1 MDGARSGRA
10 GLGRLDGGGTL
21 TRNSRHRLAGTQPGA
36 SRGRLPESERRLRV
50 RGAHPSHRPRS
61 FSAGTRPG
69 MAGRFRQGA
78 FHRTPRAALR
88 TATEPKTAARGTRY
102 CRQQTGAQRAAVRE
116 GRRQAGNRQRHLG
129 GMVADLRAQHRPC
142 YGRCPVLP
150 DGLDGLGG
158 DLSEPRTRMG
168 AQNVACRGGRASVF
182 RAEST
187 PRDPAGRVLTRV
199 VSTQQKSIADKPWL
213 DPDAKPQIRIEG
225 INKSFGG
232 FTAVDSVNLRIFK
245 GEMFALVGASGCGKT
260 TLLRMLA
267 GFATPSAGRIM
278 IDDADMTAVPPH
290 ERPVN
295 MMFQSY
301 ALFPH
306 MTVEQNV
313 GYGLRRMALD
323 GAARAKRIRDALDM
337 VQLGPLAKRKPHQLS
352 GGQRQRVAL
361 ARALIRRPKVLLLD
375 EPLSALDKKLR
386 EQTQFELM
394 NIQYQVG
401 ITFVFVTHDQDEA
414 MALSTRIAVMNCGQV
429 VQVGTPSEI
438 YEFPQSRFVADFIGT
453 TNLFEGTVSGSE
465 RGAIIVRSAEA
476 GCGLFVDG
484 VCAQAPGQK
493 AWVSVRP
500 EKIRL
505 SKQPA
510 AGTPANQLK
519 GTVWELGYLGNR
531 STYRIKTE
539 TGKLVTVFAQNDR
552 RTSEWSI
559 DWSDDVYLSWTANC
573 AVLLQQ

>member
-1 MDGARSGRA
+1 
-10 GLGRLDGGGTL
+10 
-21 TRNSRHRLAGTQPGA
+21 
-36 SRGRLPESERRLRV
+36 
-50 RGAHPSHRPRS
+50 
-61 FSAGTRPG
+61 
-69 MAGRFRQGA
+69 
-78 FHRTPRAALR
+78 
-88 TATEPKTAARGTRY
+88 
-102 CRQQTGAQRAAVRE
+102 
-116 GRRQAGNRQRHLG
+116 
-129 GMVADLRAQHRPC
+129 
-142 YGRCPVLP
+142 
-150 DGLDGLGG
+150 
-158 DLSEPRTRMG
+158 
-168 AQNVACRGGRASVF
+168 
-182 RAEST
+182 
-187 PRDPAGRVLTRV
+187 V
-199 VSTQQKSIADKPWL
+199 VPTQQKSLADKPWL
-213 DPDAKPQIRIEG
+213 DPDAKPQIVIESV
-225 INKSFGG
+225 NKTFGG
-232 FTAVDSVNLRIFK
+232 FTAVDSVNLRIYK

-278 IDDADMTAVPPH
+278 IDDQDMTAVPPH

-323 GAARAKRIRDALDM
+323 AAERTKRIRDALEM

-394 NIQYQVG
+394 NIQSQVG

-414 MALSTRIAVMNCGQV
+414 MALSTRIAVMNRGQV
-429 VQVGTPSEI
+429 IQVGTPSEI
-438 YEFPQSRFVADFIGT
+438 YEFPQNRFVADFIGT
-453 TNLFEGTVSGSE
+453 TNLFEGTV
-465 RGAIIVRSAEA
+465 RGGDRGGDRGGETGHLVVSCPEA
-476 GCGLFVDG
+476 GCDLIVDEIG
-484 VCAQAPGQK
+484 RFSSGQRVWI
-493 AWVSVRP
+493 ALRP

-505 SKQPA
+505 SKQKVLPA
-510 AGTPANQLK
+510 GWLGEAVNQIK

-531 STYRIKTE
+531 STYRIKTD

-559 DWSDDVYLSWTANC
+559 DWSDEVYLSWSADG
-573 AVLLQQ
+573 AVVLNQ

>member
-1 MDGARSGRA
+1 
-10 GLGRLDGGGTL
+10 
-21 TRNSRHRLAGTQPGA
+21 
-36 SRGRLPESERRLRV
+36 
-50 RGAHPSHRPRS
+50 
-61 FSAGTRPG
+61 
-69 MAGRFRQGA
+69 
-78 FHRTPRAALR
+78 
-88 TATEPKTAARGTRY
+88 
-102 CRQQTGAQRAAVRE
+102 
-116 GRRQAGNRQRHLG
+116 
-129 GMVADLRAQHRPC
+129 
-142 YGRCPVLP
+142 
-150 DGLDGLGG
+150 
-158 DLSEPRTRMG
+158 
-168 AQNVACRGGRASVF
+168 
-182 RAEST
+182 
-187 PRDPAGRVLTRV
+187 
-199 VSTQQKSIADKPWL
+199 
-213 DPDAKPQIRIEG
+213 
-225 INKSFGG
+225 
-232 FTAVDSVNLRIFK
+232 
-245 GEMFALVGASGCGKT
+245 
-260 TLLRMLA
+260 
-267 GFATPSAGRIM
+267 
-278 IDDADMTAVPPH
+278 
-290 ERPVN
+290 VN

-323 GAARAKRIRDALDM
+323 GAARAKRIRDALEM

-414 MALSTRIAVMNCGQV
+414 MALSTRIAVMNRGQV
-429 VQVGTPSEI
+429 IQVGTPSEI

-453 TNLFEGTVSGSE
+453 TNLFEGTVRGSDE
-465 RGAIIVRSAEA
+465 GHLVVSSPEA
-476 GCGLFVDG
+476 GCDLIVDEIG
-484 VCAQAPGQK
+484 RFGSGQRVWI
-493 AWVSVRP
+493 ALRP

-505 SKQPA
+505 SKQPV
-510 AGTPANQLK
+510 AGDRQGEPINQIK

-559 DWSDDVYLSWTANC
+559 DWSDEVYLNWSADG
-573 AVLLQQ
+573 AVVLNQ